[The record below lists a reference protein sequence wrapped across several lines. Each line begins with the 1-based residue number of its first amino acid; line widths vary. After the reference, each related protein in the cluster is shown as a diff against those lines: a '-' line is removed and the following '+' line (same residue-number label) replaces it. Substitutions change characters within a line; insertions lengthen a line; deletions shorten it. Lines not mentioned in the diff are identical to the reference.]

1 MVRIVLPGMLQQYT
15 GGISELNLEVRTIR
29 QLFRELS
36 EEFPDIAPHLEDSM
50 AVAIDGQI
58 YQDAL
63 LQPIPNDSEVHI
75 IPKIGGGSASNRASP
90 LWNELS
96 KFDGT

>member
-36 EEFPDIAPHLEDSM
+36 EEFPDIAPHLEVSM

-58 YQDAL
+58 
-63 LQPIPNDSEVHI
+63 
-75 IPKIGGGSASNRASP
+75 
-90 LWNELS
+90 
-96 KFDGT
+96 